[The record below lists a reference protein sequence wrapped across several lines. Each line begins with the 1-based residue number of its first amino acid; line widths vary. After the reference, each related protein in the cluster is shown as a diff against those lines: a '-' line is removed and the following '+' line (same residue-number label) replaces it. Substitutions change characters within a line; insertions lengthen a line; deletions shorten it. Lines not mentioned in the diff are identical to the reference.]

1 MEGIIAWV
9 KNITYYLIVVRML
22 LNLIPG
28 GTYERFIRLFSG
40 AVFILIV
47 AGPLLGGLKLD
58 EKIAYAYEKIRF
70 EQDTSEFEDRMWGVE
85 EERKEQILLRY
96 EEAIAR
102 DIQAMAENE
111 GLSCREAEVAI
122 EGRNEEE
129 AFGRV
134 TGIRLVF
141 GRKEERGGD
150 KASGQQAA
158 EIRIQ
163 VETDHAEK
171 EAGARAHSAQ
181 NQKEQEALYEFQRK
195 LAGYYQLEEADIR
208 ITWEDD

>member
-9 KNITYYLIVVRML
+9 KNITYYLIAVRML

-58 EKIAYAYEKIRF
+58 EKLAYAYEKIRF

-96 EEAIAR
+96 EEAVAR

-111 GLSCREAEVAI
+111 GLFCREAEVAI
-122 EGRNEEE
+122 EGRNGEE

-141 GRKEERGGD
+141 GREEEGGGD
-150 KASGQQAA
+150 KASGQER

-163 VETDHAEK
+163 VKTDYAEK
-171 EAGARAHSAQ
+171 EAGARARSVQ
-181 NQKEQEALYEFQRK
+181 NQKEQEALYGFQRK
-195 LAGYYQLEEADIR
+195 LAGYYQLEETDIR